1 MPVAYFRFYE
11 ELNDF
16 LPTARRKKEFPYTF
30 QGTPSVKHA
39 IEAIGVPHPEVDLIL
54 ADGRSVDFS
63 YRIVHRNRIS
73 VYPVFESFDIS
84 PLVRLRPGPLRR
96 SAFVLDVH
104 LGKLA
109 RMMRLLGFDCLYRN
123 DYDDP
128 EIVDISVRQNRIILT
143 RDRHLLQASAVTRG
157 YWVRSG
163 AVDDQVGE
171 VLRRF
176 DLFSQIRSFRRCLL
190 CNGPLERVR
199 KEDILQHLEPKT
211 ILYYNT
217 FLQCRHCSRIYW
229 KGTHFEKLEKKVERW
244 GNSSER

>member
-16 LPTARRKKEFPYTF
+16 LPPARRKKEFSYYF
-30 QGTPSVKHA
+30 KGKPSVKHA

-63 YRIVHRNRIS
+63 YRLSHQNRLS

-84 PLVRLRPGPLRR
+84 PMVRLRPEPLRR
-96 SAFVLDVH
+96 STFVLDVH

-123 DYDDP
+123 DFEDP
-128 EIVDISVRQNRIILT
+128 EIVEISVRQNRIILT
-143 RDRHLLQASAVTRG
+143 RDRHLLQAGAVTRG
-157 YWVRSG
+157 YWIRSG
-163 AVDDQVGE
+163 VVDDQVEE

-190 CNGPLERVR
+190 CNGPLESVR
-199 KEDILQHLEPKT
+199 KEDVLESLEPMT
-211 ILYYNT
+211 ILYYHI
-217 FLQCRHCSRIYW
+217 FFQCRQCGQIYW
-229 KGTHFEKLEKKVERW
+229 KGTHFERLEKKVERW
-244 GNSSER
+244 VNGDQ